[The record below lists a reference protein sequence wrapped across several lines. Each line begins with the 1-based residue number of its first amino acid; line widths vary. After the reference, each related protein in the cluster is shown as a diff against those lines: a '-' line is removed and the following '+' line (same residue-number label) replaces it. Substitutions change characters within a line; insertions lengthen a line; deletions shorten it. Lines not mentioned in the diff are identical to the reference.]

1 MKALF
6 DLHTHTVASGHAF
19 STWNENVRSAKAH
32 GLLAV
37 GISEHAP
44 MMPGSCHEF
53 HFSNSKVL
61 PKYYEDM
68 RIYNGVEANIMDY
81 KGTIDVLPSFI
92 EKVDYIIASLHKVCI
107 EPGTSTENTNAYL
120 EVMKNPYVK
129 IIGHPDDSR
138 YPIDYEELTIA
149 AAENHICLE
158 LNNSSMHPLSAR
170 KNGRENILKLLT
182 KCKEH
187 GTMIIMGTDSHY
199 DGQIGL
205 FEESYKILEE
215 VDFPEEQIINTSL
228 ENLKLVLNRD
238 L

>member
-1 MKALF
+1 MEFVL
-6 DLHTHTVASGHAF
+6 DTHTHTMESGHAYF
-19 STWNENVRSAKAH
+19 SLEEMARAASLK
-32 GLLAV
+32 GLELL
-37 GISEHAP
+37 GITEHAP
-44 MMPGSCHEF
+44 KMPGTCHELYF
-53 HFSNSKVL
+53 HNFRVL
-61 PKYYEDM
+61 ERKM
-68 RIYNGVEANIMDY
+68 FGVELLMGVELNILDFDGHVDLPVRQLKKMDL
-81 KGTIDVLPSFI
+81 V
-92 EKVDYIIASLHKVCI
+92 IASLHTPCI
-107 EPGTSTENTNAYL
+107 RMGTEEENTRAL
-120 EVMKNPYVK
+120 LRAMENPLID